1 MAARVVGSVLARPV
15 GWRLVHDLP
24 HNLAWAEAG
33 RVVHRK
39 GACPALFDPGHPVF
53 PDGHPVI
60 VPGSM
65 GTESW
70 LLKGLGAEES
80 LASAPHGAG
89 RALSR
94 NAGRAAARGL
104 PMRVVTRVDLDRVR
118 ADISRELRR
127 SLAEEAPGVYKAIGP
142 VVDTV
147 VGAGIATRV
156 ARLAPLLTIKG

>member
-1 MAARVVGSVLARPV
+1 MYLWSIGA
-15 GWRLVHDLP
+15 DLP
-24 HNLAWAEAG
+24 HNLAWSESG
-33 RVVHRK
+33 WLVHHK
-39 GACPALFDPGHPVF
+39 GACPARLEPDHLVF

-80 LASAPHGAG
+80 LSSAPHGAG

-94 NAGRAAARGL
+94 NAGRAGAPVL

-118 ADISRELRR
+118 TDICRELRR
-127 SLAEEAPGVYKAIGP
+127 SLAEEVPSVYKDIGP
-142 VVDTV
+142 VIDTV

-156 ARLAPLLTIKG
+156 ARLAPILMVKG